1 MFAVLELSDFALI
14 AVLILLIGAMTV
26 ALKPRDKARLFRLEQ
41 KLDMLLQHAGI
52 KVPQSSLPSAA
63 AEALRNGDK
72 IKAIKHYRDAT
83 GAGLAEAKNA
93 VERAESSGQYL
104 ESEAVARVWKSR
116 RHFGGSHLRALFVA

>member
-52 KVPQSSLPSAA
+52 KVPQSSLPPAA

-83 GAGLAEAKNA
+83 GAGLAEAKDA
-93 VERAESSGQYL
+93 VERAENSGQ
-104 ESEAVARVWKSR
+104 
-116 RHFGGSHLRALFVA
+116 F